1 MEIRVIGTW
10 NSKLSKNRRNTS
22 YIINNNILMDCGPH
36 TAESFINNG
45 IKFSDID
52 IILISHMH
60 LDHYGGLPEF
70 IWQRAFE
77 STDKKIMIIGP
88 DDIEKRTHN
97 ILNEY
102 YTPDYFKKNIEF
114 NGNFEN
120 IIIGNGK
127 HSIKDYTYRLEI
139 GNKTL
144 FYTGD
149 TSYSEEIIKNGYNSD
164 IFIHEATYPSNMED
178 IAAKYGHST
187 VNGAYKSFKSSRS
200 KIFIP
205 THMSELSLHEIAEID
220 DGDILLPEENK
231 KYVIP

>member
-1 MEIRVIGTW
+1 MEIKVIGTW
-10 NSKLSKNRRNTS
+10 SSKLFKNKRNTS
-22 YIINNNILMDCGPH
+22 YLINNNILIDCGPH
-36 TAESFINNG
+36 TSESLINND
-45 IKFSDID
+45 IKISDID

-60 LDHYGGLPEF
+60 LDHYGGLAEF

-77 STDKKIMIIGP
+77 STDKNIIIIGP

-114 NGNFEN
+114 NKKFDN

-127 HSIKDYTYRLEI
+127 HSIKDYTYKI
-139 GNKTL
+139 KIDNKTL

-149 TSYSEEIIKNGYNSD
+149 TSYSDEIIKDGSNSD
-164 IFIHEATYPSNMED
+164 IFIHEATYPSYMED
-178 IAAKYGHST
+178 NAIKYGHST
-187 VNGAYKSFKSSRS
+187 VNDAYKSFKLSKS

-205 THMSELSLHEIAEID
+205 THMSDLSLKEIKKID
-220 DGDILLPEENK
+220 DDNIIIPEENK
-231 KYVIP
+231 KYDL